1 VRNWLDPAEQSAME
15 SVCAGSLPG
24 LEIPLPA
31 LLVLEPLRVRVLF
44 AFAELFVPVASAL
57 LFAGLLLLA
66 PAAPALLADSDP
78 LSCSGHAEAMALG
91 TVRPS
96 APAAASAPRTF
107 GAVRRF
113 LGDSV
118 IGRVSPL

>member
-66 PAAPALLADSDP
+66 APALLADSDP